1 MKRIKID
8 IFFSLKSME
17 AKRIQL
23 KLITDESNYK
33 NQERGGRKAE
43 GGTYVN
49 KPLTGRFG
57 PVLFLY
63 S

>member
-1 MKRIKID
+1 
-8 IFFSLKSME
+8 ME